1 MRRGV
6 TIPVILALL
15 LAAGCGI
22 PEDAAPTTM
31 PGGIVEPALAP
42 VDRRP
47 ASPDVLADVFLVQV
61 QQLVKAQRS
70 TPGRDLVDVLT
81 LLLKGPTEAEFS
93 AGLRSA
99 ISTQTALRSA
109 RQEGDTAVIDLSGA
123 LVEVV
128 GPEQILAV
136 AQLVLTAT
144 AIPGIAQVRFLLE
157 GQAVEVPRSDGTL
170 TSETLRATDY
180 ASLIR

>member
-1 MRRGV
+1 MIRGV
-6 TIPVILALL
+6 TVPVMVALL
-15 LAAGCGI
+15 ATTGCGI
-22 PEDAAPTTM
+22 PHDATPTTM
-31 PGGIVEPALAP
+31 PGGIVEPALAA

-47 ASPDVLADVFLVQV
+47 ESPDVQAELFLVQA
-61 QQLVKAQRS
+61 QQLVKARRS
-70 TPGRDLVDVLT
+70 TPRRDLADVLT
-81 LLLKGPTEAEFS
+81 RLLKGPTEAEFS
-93 AGLRSA
+93 AGIRSA
-99 ISTQTALRSA
+99 ISTQTTLRSA

-123 LVEVV
+123 LVEVG

-144 AIPGIAQVRFLLE
+144 AIPGISQVRFLLE

-180 ASLIR
+180 ASLLR